1 MKRAVNLTEKSVTRK
16 YRKKNNIFDISSAIA
31 RVASKILK
39 ALTTPSATNVKRSAV
54 ELEDLKKGHIAR
66 GK

>member
-1 MKRAVNLTEKSVTRK
+1 MKRAVNLTENSVTLKFR
-16 YRKKNNIFDISSAIA
+16 KNNIFDISSAIA
-31 RVASKILK
+31 RVAPKISK
-39 ALTTPSATNVKRSAV
+39 ALTTPSATNVKRSAI

>member
-1 MKRAVNLTEKSVTRK
+1 MKRAVNLTENSVTRK

-31 RVASKILK
+31 RASKILK

>member
-1 MKRAVNLTEKSVTRK
+1 MKRAVNLTENSVTRK

-31 RVASKILK
+31 QASKILK

-54 ELEDLKKGHIAR
+54 ELEDQKKGHISR
-66 GK
+66 GE